1 METRTIVGFTATTGR
16 FSLFSRFSWIPRRG
30 RDALIPIAI
39 RSRGNEYRC
48 NCGTD
53 AGSMLFRCTRFFLVE
68 WKYPT
73 IFFSSLL
80 FTFLFS
86 LSLSRFSVGRCVG
99 TKHRRERELEGEE
112 RRGEKNMARVLRRSN
127 FSLHFFCP
135 PVGEGGIADRVEC
148 WPLQM
153 RFVGVETRALW
164 QKIEHSNPT
173 LSSFACHFWQETVR
187 GLKANKIHERKTREE
202 CEERKKGRGKR
213 EGGKS
218 RIN

>member
-48 NCGTD
+48 NRGTD

-86 LSLSRFSVGRCVG
+86 LSLSFVLALGVVSERSIEENASW
-99 TKHRRERELEGEE
+99 KERRE
-112 RRGEKNMARVLRRSN
+112 RGEKNMARVLRRSN

-135 PVGEGGIADRVEC
+135 PVGEGGESRTVSN
-148 WPLQM
+148 
-153 RFVGVETRALW
+153 VGRC
-164 QKIEHSNPT
+164 K
-173 LSSFACHFWQETVR
+173 
-187 GLKANKIHERKTREE
+187 
-202 CEERKKGRGKR
+202 
-213 EGGKS
+213 
-218 RIN
+218 

>member
-1 METRTIVGFTATTGR
+1 METRTIVEFTATTGR

-48 NCGTD
+48 NRGTD

-86 LSLSRFSVGRCVG
+86 LSLSLVLALGVVSERSIEENASWRERREGVRRIWLGCYVDPTSPFIFFVHQSERGESRTVSNVGRC
-99 TKHRRERELEGEE
+99 K
-112 RRGEKNMARVLRRSN
+112 
-127 FSLHFFCP
+127 
-135 PVGEGGIADRVEC
+135 
-148 WPLQM
+148 
-153 RFVGVETRALW
+153 
-164 QKIEHSNPT
+164 
-173 LSSFACHFWQETVR
+173 
-187 GLKANKIHERKTREE
+187 
-202 CEERKKGRGKR
+202 
-213 EGGKS
+213 
-218 RIN
+218 

>member
-1 METRTIVGFTATTGR
+1 MRLFPLPFDRAGMNIGVTVGQTQGR
-16 FSLFSRFSWIPRRG
+16 CFSVVLDSFSLN
-30 RDALIPIAI
+30 
-39 RSRGNEYRC
+39 GN
-48 NCGTD
+48 
-53 AGSMLFRCTRFFLVE
+53 TRLYFFLL
-68 WKYPT
+68 
-73 IFFSSLL
+73 FFLL
-80 FTFLFS
+80 FSS
-86 LSLSRFSVGRCVG
+86 LSLSLVLALGVVSERSIEENASW
-99 TKHRRERELEGEE
+99 KERRE
-112 RRGEKNMARVLRRSN
+112 RGEKNMARVLRRSN

-148 WPLQM
+148 RPLQM